1 MIHLNKL
8 VLERV
13 ERMGLFDFLK
23 KVVSGDSSQ
32 NKVGYTIPKSTDAY
46 TYDIDPIL
54 TKKFS
59 NGLLPG
65 EIVLVDWVSGKN
77 RNAQFPRYFETTYGL
92 DAKRSLDKLIEEGYV
107 KESSAIAS
115 LASLK
120 LPELKEILKSKGL
133 KVSGKKA
140 DLIERIGESSTEEE
154 AEAYIDSRMLEAT
167 DKGNEVLAE
176 YYYIVPAHRN
186 DSKDGVYNVAN
197 AIRRVKELNYRP
209 SNGDISFALFHKSYM
224 EHAEKFQYGLM
235 RNDIRH
241 MAAQLEK
248 EKKYQ
253 DSLFHYT
260 RVYIMDLSGLCNSLR
275 LEHPKTMM
283 YDVPAKRQIK
293 RLVEVLE
300 YEEPELFDFFVLTW
314 EKTVPGLKY
323 HYLTFE
329 ECFHSLTCSLQDND
343 EQVKKWLF
351 NGYNRLI
358 KNTDEK
364 SFLNEYGLFLPFD

>member
-1 MIHLNKL
+1 
-8 VLERV
+8 
-13 ERMGLFDFLK
+13 MGLFNFLK
-23 KVVSGDSSQ
+23 KVISGDNLQIDNESHTKTPQ
-32 NKVGYTIPKSTDAY
+32 KVSYN
-46 TYDIDPIL
+46 YDIDPIL

-65 EIVLVDWVSGKN
+65 EIMLIDWISGKN
-77 RNAQFPRYFETTYGL
+77 RRVQFPRYFETTYGL
-92 DAKRSLDKLIEEGYV
+92 DAKRSLDKLIEVGYV
-107 KESSAIAS
+107 KESSAIES

-140 DLIERIGESSTEEE
+140 NLIARIGESSTEEE
-154 AEAYIDSRMLEAT
+154 VETYIDSRMLEVT

-241 MAAQLEK
+241 MAGQLEK
-248 EKKYQ
+248 ERKYK
-253 DSLFHYT
+253 DSLFHYL
-260 RVYIMDLSGLCNSLR
+260 RVYIMDLSGLCNSPR

-283 YDVPAKRQIK
+283 YEVPAKRQIK

-300 YEEPELFDFFVLTW
+300 YGEPELFDFFVYTW
-314 EKTVPGLKY
+314 DKTWPSILY
-323 HYLTFE
+323 HYLTME
-329 ECFHSLTCSLQDND
+329 ECFFCLTNSLQDND
-343 EQVKKWLF
+343 DRVKEILF
-351 NGYNRLI
+351 DAYERL
-358 KNTDEK
+358 NK
-364 SFLNEYGLFLPFD
+364 SFNEKTFREKYGLEFPVDYLKYTER

>member
-1 MIHLNKL
+1 MA
-8 VLERV
+8 
-13 ERMGLFDFLK
+13 LFNFLK
-23 KVVSGDSSQ
+23 KVISGANLQIDNESHTKTPQKVSY
-32 NKVGYTIPKSTDAY
+32 N
-46 TYDIDPIL
+46 YDIDPIL

-65 EIVLVDWVSGKN
+65 EIVLIDWISGKN
-77 RNAQFPRYFETTYGL
+77 RRVQFPRYFETIYGL
-92 DAKRSLDKLIEEGYV
+92 DAQRSLDKLIEVGYV
-107 KESSAIAS
+107 KESSAIES

-140 DLIERIGESSTEEE
+140 NLIARIGESSTEEE
-154 AEAYIDSRMLEAT
+154 VETYIDSRMLEVT

-209 SNGDISFALFHKSYM
+209 SNGDISFALFNKSYM

-241 MAAQLEK
+241 MAGQLEK
-248 EKKYQ
+248 ERKYK
-253 DSLFHYT
+253 DSLFHYL
-260 RVYIMDLSGLCNSLR
+260 RVYVMDLSGLCNSSR

-283 YDVPAKRQIK
+283 YEVPSKHQIK
-293 RLVEVLE
+293 KLVEVLE
-300 YEEPELFDFFVLTW
+300 YDEPDLYEFFVLTW
-314 EKTVPGLKY
+314 EKTIPGLKY
-323 HYLTFE
+323 HYLTIE
-329 ECFHSLTCSLQDND
+329 ECFHSLICSIQDND

-351 NGYNRLI
+351 NGYDRLK
-358 KNTDEK
+358 KNMNEETFK
-364 SFLNEYGLFLPFD
+364 KEYGLEFPIDYEAKLG